1 MGRVWRKRI
10 AWAALA
16 AGALALIVWGFWP
29 DPVPVDTAVIA
40 RGDVVVSIEDEGRS
54 QVREVYR
61 VSSPI
66 AGTVQ
71 RSPVE
76 VGDKVREGVTIVASV
91 VPSVPGFLDTR
102 SVQINQA
109 AVKAAEASLQLSEAK
124 LERAES
130 MADYWTAQL
139 ARLEKLKVGQTVTER
154 ALDETRMEARA
165 NLAAVRSAQAEVE
178 LRQKELEQAKAALM
192 QPPARYA
199 TDACRNC
206 LRVPAPTD
214 GVVLKIHN
222 ESETVVQPGA
232 PLLDIGDPRD
242 LEIIAEFLSRD
253 AVRVEIGDR
262 AEITAWGGPLLAA
275 QVRRIDRAGFEEV
288 SALGIEEQ
296 RVNIWL
302 DLTDPAQQWAQL
314 GHDYRVIVRIVVDE
328 RTGVVRVP
336 VSALFRRGESWAV
349 FVRENGAAR
358 LRLIELGA
366 RNFEWAEV
374 TGGLAEG
381 EEVILY
387 PGDRLSEGVSVTQR
401 RAE

>member
-1 MGRVWRKRI
+1 MGRTWRKRI

-16 AGALALIVWGFWP
+16 AGAAALIAWGFWP
-29 DPVPVDTAVIA
+29 NPVPVDTAVIA

-76 VGDKVREGVTIVASV
+76 VGDSVEEGTTVVASV
-91 VPSVPGFLDTR
+91 LPSVPGFLDAR
-102 SVQINQA
+102 SVQVNEA
-109 AVKAAEASLQLSEAK
+109 AVKAAEASLQLAKAK
-124 LERAES
+124 LESAES
-130 MADYWTAQL
+130 MADYWTTQL
-139 ARLEKLKVGQTVTER
+139 ARLEKLKVGQTITQR
-154 ALDETRMEARA
+154 ALDEARMQAQTHM
-165 NLAAVRSAQAEVE
+165 AAVRSAQAEVE
-178 LRQKELEQAKAALM
+178 LRQEEVEQARAALLE
-192 QPPARYA
+192 PTAIYA
-199 TDACRNC
+199 DRNGQCC
-206 LRVPAPTD
+206 LRVPAPTS

-253 AVRVEIGDR
+253 AVRVETGAR
-262 AEITAWGGPLLAA
+262 AEITAWGGPPLGAK
-275 QVRRIDRAGFEEV
+275 VRRIDRAGFKEV

-302 DLTDPAQQWAQL
+302 DITEPPEKWAQL
-314 GHDYRVIVRIVVDE
+314 GHDYRVIVRIVVQEETD
-328 RTGVVRVP
+328 VLRVP
-336 VSALFRRGESWAV
+336 VSALFRRGSSWAV
-349 FVRENGAAR
+349 FVHEDGRAR
-358 LRLIELGA
+358 LRLIALGA

-374 TGGLAEG
+374 TDGLAEG

-387 PGDRLSEGVSVTQR
+387 PSDQLSDGVRVVQR
-401 RAE
+401 QAE